1 MATYIYNIRFK
12 NDLGH
17 YEDNILEANNRDDL
31 IFNLKK
37 ILEEILDK
45 KDPDYIAEVSKK
57 SSSGEF
63 ILYNWQKSLKRKLFG
78 LEGYI
83 KQNDKLIKEYGGISN
98 EDI

>member
-12 NDLGH
+12 NDLG
-17 YEDNILEANNRDDL
+17 YYQDNILEADNRDEL

-45 KDPDYIAEVSKK
+45 ENPDYIAEVSKK
-57 SSSGEF
+57 SSSGE
-63 ILYNWQKSLKRKLFG
+63 LLSYDWQKSLKRKLFG

-83 KQNDKLIKEYGGISN
+83 KQNNKLIKEYGGISN